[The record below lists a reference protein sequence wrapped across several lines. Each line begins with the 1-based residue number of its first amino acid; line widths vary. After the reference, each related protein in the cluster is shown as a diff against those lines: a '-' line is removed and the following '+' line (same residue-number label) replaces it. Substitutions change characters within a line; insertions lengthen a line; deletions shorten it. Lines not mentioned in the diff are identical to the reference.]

1 MFKWI
6 ERRANEKHANAI
18 RSTLAMLIEASNEA
32 SSTIDRLGASTTR
45 QRETIHGLEA
55 VLIDDL
61 DGPLPMDEIKQ
72 RILEPA
78 IRSPDTSQEAR
89 LPIEYAYD

>member
-1 MFKWI
+1 
-6 ERRANEKHANAI
+6 
-18 RSTLAMLIEASNEA
+18 MLIEASNEA

-45 QRETIHGLEA
+45 QREAIHGLEA

-61 DGPLPMDEIKQ
+61 DGPLPMDDIRR

-78 IRSPDTSQEAR
+78 LRSPETSHEAR
-89 LPIEYAYD
+89 QAIAYVCDTAARARSH